1 MVNIRLL
8 AILLVVITI
17 SVSYFTIVNRNLLNQ
32 YSEDTTTTQSSREEP
47 VIGPVPVP
55 FDKIAS
61 EVSLDVV
68 VKQWSKRGW
77 IPHLPTYLPKN
88 LSLATI
94 YAKVLDGEVGNIIM
108 LVYSSTNDKRI
119 DTSELTLTIEPIGEN
134 PIWYI
139 TNSSREKIIKVNG
152 LDAYL
157 NIRAPYT
164 DLTGEYYEKYGVD
177 YCIIAEIKINVLY
190 YEYCFAPIFS
200 IDEIIKILESM
211 KPIDI
216 NTLHS

>member
-1 MVNIRLL
+1 MANIRLL

-32 YSEDTTTTQSSREEP
+32 YSEDTTTMQSSREKSL
-47 VIGPVPVP
+47 IHGPMP

-94 YAKVLDGEVGNIIM
+94 YAKVLDGEVGDIIM

-119 DTSELTLTIEPIGEN
+119 DTSELTLTIGPMGEN
-134 PIWYI
+134 PIWRI

-200 IDEIIKILESM
+200 IDDIIKILESM

>member
-177 YCIIAEIKINVLY
+177 YCIIAEIKINILY